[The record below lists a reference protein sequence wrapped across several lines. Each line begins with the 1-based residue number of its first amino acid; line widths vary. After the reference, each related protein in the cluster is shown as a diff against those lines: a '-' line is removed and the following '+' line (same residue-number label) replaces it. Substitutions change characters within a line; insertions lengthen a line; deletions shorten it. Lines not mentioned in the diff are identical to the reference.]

1 MTDTNDL
8 LATRWAR
15 AAERAPGLVVRL
27 WLIRGALAIV
37 AIAGTLHLANLT
49 LWGWRSGQAGLI
61 TLIAAHVLAIAM
73 AVGFPVRHDGHE
85 GHDALA
91 SSPVPFTRILRGY
104 GDRAER
110 LRALGMVVLLE
121 LGLRFLAPPI
131 MALVAGHQVRWPA
144 EFVVAGAACLVVWPL
159 QRIAASQRLEASRLS
174 ALEP

>member
-61 TLIAAHVLAIAM
+61 ALIAAHVLAIAM
-73 AVGFPVRHDGHE
+73 AVGFRVRHE
-85 GHDALA
+85 GNDALT

-110 LRALGMVVLLE
+110 LRALSLVVLLE
-121 LGLRFLAPPI
+121 LGLRFLAPPV
-131 MALVAGHQVRWPA
+131 MALVAGYQVRWPA

>member
-1 MTDTNDL
+1 MADTNEV
-8 LATRWAR
+8 LATRWMR

-27 WLIRGALAIV
+27 WVIRIALAIV

-61 TLIAAHVLAIAM
+61 TLIAAHVLAVALAI
-73 AVGFPVRHDGHE
+73 GLPVRHDGQ
-85 GHDALA
+85 DALA
-91 SSPVPFTRILRGY
+91 QPTVPFTRLLRGY

-110 LRALGMVVLLE
+110 LRALGLVVLLE
-121 LGLRFLAPPI
+121 LGVRFLVPPV
-131 MALVAGHQVRWPA
+131 MALVAGHQLRWPA

>member
-1 MTDTNDL
+1 MTDTNEV

-27 WLIRGALAIV
+27 WIIRIALAVV

-61 TLIAAHVLAIAM
+61 TLIAAHVLAIAI
-73 AVGFPVRHDGHE
+73 AIGAPVRHD
-85 GHDALA
+85 ALVQTA
-91 SSPVPFTRILRGY
+91 VPFTRILRGY

-110 LRALGMVVLLE
+110 LRALGLVVLLE
-121 LGLRFLAPPI
+121 LGIQFLAPPI
-131 MALVAGHQVRWPA
+131 MTLAAGHPLRWPA

-159 QRIAASQRLEASRLS
+159 QRIAASQRLEAARLS

>member
-1 MTDTNDL
+1 MADTNDV

-27 WLIRGALAIV
+27 WVIRVALAIV

-61 TLIAAHVLAIAM
+61 ALIAAHVLAIAM
-73 AVGFPVRHDGHE
+73 AVGFPVRHE

-91 SSPVPFTRILRGY
+91 SSRVPFTRILRGY

>member
-1 MTDTNDL
+1 MADTNDV

-27 WLIRGALAIV
+27 WVIRVALAIV

-61 TLIAAHVLAIAM
+61 ALIAAHVLAIAM
-73 AVGFPVRHDGHE
+73 AVGFPVRHE